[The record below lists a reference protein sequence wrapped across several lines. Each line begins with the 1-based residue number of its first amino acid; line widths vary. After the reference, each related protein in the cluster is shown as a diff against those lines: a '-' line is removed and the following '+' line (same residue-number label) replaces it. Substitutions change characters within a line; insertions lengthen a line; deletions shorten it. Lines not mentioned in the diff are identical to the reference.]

1 MTTLHA
7 TEIYRDSALMVIAI
21 TSVDFQQ
28 STSYSWKSVYVQ
40 IQPYAVIVCD
50 APSIYAVDM
59 DANVLDLEALR
70 ERVSNLDVILASHV
84 K

>member
-1 MTTLHA
+1 MTSFHA
-7 TEIYRDSALMVIAI
+7 TEIFRDSRFMVIAI

-28 STSYSWKSVYVQ
+28 STSYSGKSVYVH

-59 DANVLDLEALR
+59 DANAIDLEALR
-70 ERVSNLDVILASHV
+70 EKVPDLDAILTEHV